1 VTHKILIVD
10 DSPTQV
16 ALLSHSLQQYAVE
29 VAIDGVTGL
38 ECALR
43 GNFALLI
50 LDLNL
55 PDLSGLEL
63 GRRYSQTNPTTPIL
77 ITSSEDQ
84 LAKLDYSQNSGQI
97 SYCIK
102 DIPAILNRVEL
113 IFLRQ
118 RRLQHSTSSIAP
130 RKESVC

>member
-16 ALLSHSLQQYAVE
+16 ALLRHSLQQYSVE
-29 VAIDGVTGL
+29 VAIDGGTGL
-38 ECALR
+38 ECALH

-55 PDLSGLEL
+55 PDLSGLEV
-63 GRRYSQTNPTTPIL
+63 GRRYSQTNPTIPIL

-84 LAKLDYSQNSGQI
+84 LAKLDCTQNSGQI
-97 SYCIK
+97 SYCVK
-102 DIPAILNRVEL
+102 DIQAILNRVEL

-118 RRLQHSTSSIAP
+118 RRLQHATSSIAP
-130 RKESVC
+130 RKESLC